1 MLGAK
6 VELAAERSFIGAW
19 YLDDLAVCDQL
30 IRLFQA
36 APHKAP
42 GAIFD
47 PSGKKIVNTDKESVD
62 MSFPPNSPES
72 AFRAYIAGLQ
82 KVVLKYVAE
91 FPWSARY
98 CGWTVV
104 EPVNIQ
110 FYPKGGGYKTFHTER
125 ASPAMPGAARHLVFM
140 TYLNDVHD
148 AGGTE
153 FLHQK
158 LIVAPRKGLTLI
170 WPADWT
176 HTHRGIVS
184 PSEEKYIITGWF
196 SFVSGKLVVKS

>member
-6 VELAAERSFIGAW
+6 IELAAERSFIGAW
-19 YLDDLAVCDQL
+19 HLENPAVCDQL
-30 IRLFQA
+30 IHLFKSS
-36 APHKAP
+36 PEKAV
-42 GAIFD
+42 GAFFD
-47 PSGKKIVNTDKESVD
+47 PNGNRVVSADKESVD
-62 MSFPPNSPES
+62 MSFPPNSPQP
-72 AFRAYIAGLQ
+72 AFRGYIAELQ
-82 KVVLKYVAE
+82 KVVLKYIAE
-91 FPWSARY
+91 FPWCANFS
-98 CGWTVV
+98 GWTVV
-104 EPVNIQ
+104 ERVNIQ
-110 FYPKGGGYKTFHTER
+110 FYPMGGGYKTFHTER
-125 ASPAMPGAARHLVFM
+125 ASAAMPNAARHLVFM

-158 LIVAPRKGLTLI
+158 LIVSPRKGLTLI

-196 SFVSGKLVVKS
+196 SFVPGKLVVKG